1 MKRCAIMFTSR
12 AGIARHNQG
21 AKQMTTFTISK
32 EIATLIREGASKTK
46 SATATKKKAAEA
58 LASQGA
64 RGEWFSKSGLD
75 SGHISKETLAG
86 VQGLIASGL
95 LDKAEFALWSMD
107 SKAAKAA
114 NLQDARN
121 ALTSEVNKYLASFR
135 AMIETAWRK
144 ANPDAA
150 KADAAKADAA
160 KADADKEAP
169 VKMAGD
175 VRTALKA
182 LILEVA
188 GMDVANRDKILE
200 HLNAAEAAMTW

>member
-1 MKRCAIMFTSR
+1 MAHFAI
-12 AGIARHNQG
+12 N
-21 AKQMTTFTISK
+21 K
-32 EIATLIREGASKTK
+32 ELQALIKEGASKAK
-46 SATATKKKAAEA
+46 SATALKKKAAEE
-58 LASQGA
+58 LAAQGA
-64 RGEWFSKSGLD
+64 RGHWFTKEGVQD
-75 SGHISKETLAG
+75 AIISKETFQRL
-86 VQGLIASGL
+86 QGLIASGL

-150 KADAAKADAA
+150 KAEAGKEES
-160 KADADKEAP
+160 DKEESDKEEP

-188 GMDVANRDKILE
+188 GMDCQNRDKILE
-200 HLNAAEAAMTW
+200 KLNAAEALMTW

>member
-1 MKRCAIMFTSR
+1 
-12 AGIARHNQG
+12 
-21 AKQMTTFTISK
+21 MTTLFTISK

-64 RGEWFSKSGLD
+64 RGEWFSKSGVD

-114 NLQDARN
+114 NLQDTRN

-144 ANPDAA
+144 LNPEEA
-150 KADAAKADAA
+150 KAQTEGN
-160 KADADKEAP
+160 ADKEESDKEEP

-175 VRTALKA
+175 VRTVLKA

-200 HLNAAEAAMTW
+200 KLNAAEALMTW

>member
-1 MKRCAIMFTSR
+1 MATL
-12 AGIARHNQG
+12 
-21 AKQMTTFTISK
+21 FTINK
-32 EIATLIREGASKTK
+32 ELATLIREGAAKTK
-46 SATATKKKAAEA
+46 SATATKKKAAEE
-58 LASQGA
+58 LAAQGA
-64 RGEWFSKSGLD
+64 RGEWFSKAGVD
-75 SGHISKETLAG
+75 AGHISKDTLQG

-107 SKAAKAA
+107 AKSAKAA

-144 ANPDAA
+144 LNPEEA

-175 VRTALKA
+175 VRAQLKA

>member
-1 MKRCAIMFTSR
+1 
-12 AGIARHNQG
+12 
-21 AKQMTTFTISK
+21 MTTFTINK
-32 EIATLIREGASKTK
+32 EIQSLIKEGASKAK
-46 SATATKKKAAEA
+46 SATALKKKAAEE
-58 LASQGA
+58 LAAQGA
-64 RGEWFSKSGLD
+64 RGEWFSKAGVD
-75 SGHISKETLAG
+75 AGHISKETLAG

-114 NLQDARN
+114 NRQDERN

-150 KADAAKADAA
+150 KAQTEGK
-160 KADADKEAP
+160 ADKEESDKEEP

-175 VRTALKA
+175 VRKVLRA

-188 GMDVANRDKILE
+188 GMDCQNRDAILE

>member
-1 MKRCAIMFTSR
+1 MQKSI
-12 AGIARHNQG
+12 G
-21 AKQMTTFTISK
+21 FTINK
-32 EIATLIREGASKTK
+32 EVATLIREGASKAK
-46 SATATKKKAAEA
+46 SATALKKKAAEE
-58 LASQGA
+58 LAAQGA
-64 RGEWFSKSGLD
+64 RGDWFSKAGVD
-75 SGHISKETLAG
+75 AGHISKDTLQG

-107 SKAAKAA
+107 SKAAKAN

-144 ANPDAA
+144 LNPEAA
-150 KADAAKADAA
+150 KAESE
-160 KADADKEAP
+160 ADKEQSDKEEKGEP
-169 VKMAGD
+169 VKMGD
-175 VRTALKA
+175 VRKVLRA

>member
-1 MKRCAIMFTSR
+1 MQNSI
-12 AGIARHNQG
+12 G
-21 AKQMTTFTISK
+21 FTISK
-32 EIATLIREGASKTK
+32 ELATLIREGASKTK
-46 SATATKKKAAEA
+46 SATATKKKAAEE
-58 LASQGA
+58 LAAQGA
-64 RGEWFSKSGLD
+64 RGEWFSKAGVD
-75 SGHISKETLAG
+75 AGHISKETLAG

-95 LDKAEFALWSMD
+95 LDKAEFALWSMG

-114 NLQDARN
+114 NLQDTRN

-150 KADAAKADAA
+150 KAEAEGKAD
-160 KADADKEAP
+160 KEEADKEEKEAP
-169 VKMAGD
+169 VKMGGD
-175 VRTALKA
+175 VRKVLRA

>member
-1 MKRCAIMFTSR
+1 
-12 AGIARHNQG
+12 
-21 AKQMTTFTISK
+21 MTTLFTISK
-32 EIATLIREGASKTK
+32 EVATLIREGAAKTK
-46 SATATKKKAAEA
+46 SATATKKKAAEE
-58 LASQGA
+58 LAAQGA
-64 RGEWFSKSGLD
+64 RGEWFSKAGVD
-75 SGHISKETLAG
+75 AGHISKETLSG

-95 LDKAEFALWSMD
+95 LDKAEFALWSMG

-114 NLQDARN
+114 NLQNERN

-144 ANPDAA
+144 ANPEEAEA
-150 KADAAKADAA
+150 E
-160 KADADKEAP
+160 ADKEESDKEEP

-175 VRTALKA
+175 VRAQLKA

>member
-1 MKRCAIMFTSR
+1 MA
-12 AGIARHNQG
+12 H
-21 AKQMTTFTISK
+21 FTINK
-32 EIATLIREGASKTK
+32 ELATLIREGASKTK
-46 SATATKKKAAEA
+46 SATATKKKAAEE
-58 LASQGA
+58 LAAQGA
-64 RGEWFSKSGLD
+64 RGEWFSKAGVD
-75 SGHISKETLAG
+75 AGHISKETLSG

-95 LDKAEFALWSMD
+95 LDKAEFALWSMG

-114 NLQDARN
+114 NKQDERN

-144 ANPDAA
+144 LNPEEA
-150 KADAAKADAA
+150 KSE
-160 KADADKEAP
+160 ADKEESDKEEP
-169 VKMAGD
+169 VKMGGD

-188 GMDVANRDKILE
+188 GMDCQNRDEILE

>member
-1 MKRCAIMFTSR
+1 M
-12 AGIARHNQG
+12 
-21 AKQMTTFTISK
+21 
-32 EIATLIREGASKTK
+32 
-46 SATATKKKAAEA
+46 
-58 LASQGA
+58 
-64 RGEWFSKSGLD
+64 
-75 SGHISKETLAG
+75 
-86 VQGLIASGL
+86 IASGL
-95 LDKAEFALWSMD
+95 LDKAEFALWSMG

-114 NLQDARN
+114 NLQNERN

-150 KADAAKADAA
+150 KAEAEGKAD
-160 KADADKEAP
+160 KEEKEAP
-169 VKMAGD
+169 VKMGGD

-200 HLNAAEAAMTW
+200 HLNAAEAAMNW

>member
-1 MKRCAIMFTSR
+1 
-12 AGIARHNQG
+12 
-21 AKQMTTFTISK
+21 MTTFTISK
-32 EIATLIREGASKTK
+32 EIATLIREGAAKTK
-46 SATATKKKAAEA
+46 SATATKKKAAEE
-58 LASQGA
+58 LAAQGA
-64 RGEWFSKSGLD
+64 RGEWFSKAGVD
-75 SGHISKETLAG
+75 AGHISKETLFG

-95 LDKAEFALWSMD
+95 LDKAEFALWAMD
-107 SKAAKAA
+107 AKAAKAA
-114 NLQDARN
+114 NLQDTRN

-150 KADAAKADAA
+150 KAEADEVE
-160 KADADKEAP
+160 ADEADKEEKEAP
-169 VKMAGD
+169 VKMGGD
-175 VRTALKA
+175 VRKVLRA

>member
-1 MKRCAIMFTSR
+1 
-12 AGIARHNQG
+12 
-21 AKQMTTFTISK
+21 MTTLFTINK
-32 EIATLIREGASKTK
+32 EVATLIREGAAKTK
-46 SATATKKKAAEA
+46 SATATKKKAAEE
-58 LASQGA
+58 LAAQGA
-64 RGEWFSKSGLD
+64 RGDWFSKAGVD
-75 SGHISKETLAG
+75 AGHISKETLSG

-107 SKAAKAA
+107 AKAAKAA
-114 NLQDARN
+114 NLQDTRN

-150 KADAAKADAA
+150 KAET
-160 KADADKEAP
+160 DKEESDKEESDKEEP

-175 VRTALKA
+175 VRKVLRA

-188 GMDVANRDKILE
+188 GMDCQNRDEILE

>member
-1 MKRCAIMFTSR
+1 
-12 AGIARHNQG
+12 
-21 AKQMTTFTISK
+21 MTTLFTINK
-32 EIATLIREGASKTK
+32 EVAALIREGASKTK
-46 SATATKKKAAEA
+46 SATALKKKAAET

-64 RGEWFSKSGLD
+64 RGEWFSKSGVD

-95 LDKAEFALWSMD
+95 LDKAEFALWAMD
-107 SKAAKAA
+107 AKAAKAA
-114 NLQDARN
+114 NLQDTRN

-150 KADAAKADAA
+150 KAEADEVE
-160 KADADKEAP
+160 ADEADKEEKEAP
-169 VKMAGD
+169 VKMGGD